1 MSDPRISS
9 LDFFFLPC
17 RGRAVLVSVASV
29 PPADRVGV
37 PRSSLL
43 SPTCA
48 IRRLV
53 TMAILTGGI

>member
-29 PPADRVGV
+29 PSADRVGGS
-37 PRSSLL
+37 PFLPAL
-43 SPTCA
+43 SHICH
-48 IRRLV
+48 L
-53 TMAILTGGI
+53 